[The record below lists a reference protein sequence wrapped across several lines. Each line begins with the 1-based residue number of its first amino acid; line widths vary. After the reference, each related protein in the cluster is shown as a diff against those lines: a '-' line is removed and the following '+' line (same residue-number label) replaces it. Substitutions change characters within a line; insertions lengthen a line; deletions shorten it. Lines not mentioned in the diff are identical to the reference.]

1 MPRAT
6 GSCDTYRL
14 GKKKSYHSCL
24 RRRQIIL
31 HRETACTEE
40 SSTGTGS
47 RSTAR
52 RARRE
57 IDRPIVH
64 PSIMAKKAGA
74 DRTAAAMKA
83 GSCSRKKARVE
94 PEAKAASS
102 SKITVTLD
110 PKLLECSVCC
120 SPLVAPLSQCANG
133 HITCFECSS
142 DLSYS
147 CSLCSGPANTHCSA
161 LERILGGLAV
171 PCSFQEHGCTEM
183 IPFTEKLAHEESC
196 LHAPCHCPI
205 AGCCPYPGRSL
216 CDHINAE
223 HPTIQYT
230 RITAGRLYPLSMRH
244 DEPARLVSLG
254 SKVVFLLVVDRSI
267 PSGLTLSVIH
277 LMSDP
282 IEREGFKYKIQ
293 VHTQTGILSL
303 SGETQSVGRL
313 RGPYQAG
320 ASLFVS
326 NTMWSPPD
334 SPVYLELKC

>member
-1 MPRAT
+1 M
-6 GSCDTYRL
+6 GQSGCSNRL
-14 GKKKSYHSCL
+14 RK
-24 RRRQIIL
+24 RQIIL
-31 HRETACTEE
+31 HLETASREE

-57 IDRPIVH
+57 IDRP
-64 PSIMAKKAGA
+64 SIMAKKAGA
-74 DRTAAAMKA
+74 DRTAAAVKA
-83 GSCSRKKARVE
+83 GSCSRKK
-94 PEAKAASS
+94 AKAASS

-142 DLSYS
+142 DVNYS

-161 LERILGGLAV
+161 LERILAGLAV

-216 CDHINAE
+216 HDHIKAE
-223 HPTIQYT
+223 HPMIQYT

-244 DEPARLVSLG
+244 DELACLVSLG
-254 SKVVFLLVVDRSI
+254 SKAVFLLVVDRSV

-282 IEREGFKYKIQ
+282 IEREDFKYKIQ

-326 NTMWSPPD
+326 DTMWSPPD

>member
-1 MPRAT
+1 
-6 GSCDTYRL
+6 
-14 GKKKSYHSCL
+14 
-24 RRRQIIL
+24 
-31 HRETACTEE
+31 
-40 SSTGTGS
+40 
-47 RSTAR
+47 
-52 RARRE
+52 
-57 IDRPIVH
+57 
-64 PSIMAKKAGA
+64 
-74 DRTAAAMKA
+74 MKA